1 VYRAH
6 AHTPFDFLFTK
17 RRNNKNNLNIRCRAA
32 HVSYLSFR
40 LPSCVLAEDCA
51 FPQFRFYSDSFVL
64 VCFVRSAEKR
74 MRGNPSA
81 ASPPVSSCF
90 SAAVVLLRISEFDR
104 LTSVL
109 SCLTSHP
116 HIVSR
121 SENTVGLG
129 GQHLSIAFLVLSRL
143 FGRDLSNR
151 KLLLLELKKLIFLR
165 PCLAF

>member
-1 VYRAH
+1 
-6 AHTPFDFLFTK
+6 
-17 RRNNKNNLNIRCRAA
+17 
-32 HVSYLSFR
+32 
-40 LPSCVLAEDCA
+40 
-51 FPQFRFYSDSFVL
+51 
-64 VCFVRSAEKR
+64 

-143 FGRDLSNR
+143 FGRELSNR
-151 KLLLLELKKLIFLR
+151 KLLLLELKKLIFFTSMSGFLKFVETQKKKKR
-165 PCLAF
+165 KQKCCKSFAKSNNFRGKLF